1 MIVRISAATLTF
13 IASVVLGAGAASAG
27 CAEDLTR
34 IQLAAPA
41 ASPDVRAAVNGLV
54 ATAQA
59 RARAKDKSGCA
70 GATTEALRL
79 LDLPVLAP
87 VTLSTPVP
95 GTNRRTEPPHPPAA
109 RSQVPMTD
117 GLASATKATAD
128 AQSAAPSKP
137 LSPRAARRQAARTK
151 SDQPQKADL
160 AQKDLAQKNLA
171 QKNLAQK
178 TDWYVVTSNV
188 IGSDVMA
195 QDRPGENVGKIE
207 ALVIDSTTRQATL
220 ALIETGGVLGFG
232 EKLIAVPFSAIQFS
246 GRWDRPLI
254 RANVATLHSGPRV
267 TTTDVSDL
275 VSNAKWRADL
285 TKHFNVAPLLPPK
298 PTAPSSVAALATRP
312 QAAAAAT
319 AGNAPAGDPADG
331 RTYVQGICA
340 ACHTFDQG
348 GGPRVGPNLFS
359 VLDRKIAGEPG
370 FSYSAA
376 LKNYGGNWTAA
387 NLDGYLRSPQ
397 SFAPGTT
404 MPFSG
409 ISSSNERRNVITYLE
424 SLADPQGAQK

>member
-1 MIVRISAATLTF
+1 MIGRIFTATIAF
-13 IASVVLGAGAASAG
+13 VASVVLGAQAASAG

-34 IQLAAPA
+34 IQLAVPA
-41 ASPDVRAAVNGLV
+41 ASPDTRAAVSGLV

-59 RARAKDKSGCA
+59 RAKARDKSGCA
-70 GATTEALRL
+70 GATAEALRL

-95 GTNRRTEPPHPPAA
+95 GVDRRPQPPHLSAA
-109 RSQVPMTD
+109 GSQALATD
-117 GLASATKATAD
+117 GLASATKAMGSAP
-128 AQSAAPSKP
+128 SAAPSKL
-137 LSPRAARRQAARTK
+137 LSPRAARPQAARTK
-151 SDQPQKADL
+151 SDQPQKAD
-160 AQKDLAQKNLA
+160 QGQN
-171 QKNLAQK
+171 

-220 ALIETGGVLGFG
+220 VLIETGGVLGFG
-232 EKLIAVPFSAIQFS
+232 EKLIAVPFSAIQFF

-267 TTTDVSDL
+267 TTADVPDL

-285 TKHFNVAPLLPPK
+285 AKHFNVGPLPRPK
-298 PTAPSSVAALATRP
+298 ATASSSVAAVATRP
-312 QAAAAAT
+312 QAVAGAA
-319 AGNAPAGDPADG
+319 GHAPAAGDPAEG

-348 GGPRVGPNLFS
+348 GGTRVGPNLYS
-359 VLDRKIAGEPG
+359 VVDRKIAGEPG
-370 FSYSAA
+370 FNYSTA
-376 LKNYGGNWTAA
+376 LKSHGGNWTAA

-424 SLADPQGAQK
+424 SLAHPQGAQK

>member
-1 MIVRISAATLTF
+1 MIGRIFTATITF

-27 CAEDLTR
+27 CAQDLTR

-41 ASPDVRAAVNGLV
+41 ASPDIRAAVNGLV

-59 RARAKDKSGCA
+59 RAKARDKSGCA

-95 GTNRRTEPPHPPAA
+95 GVDRRPQPPHLSAA
-109 RSQVPMTD
+109 GSQALATD
-117 GLASATKATAD
+117 GLAGATKPMGTAP
-128 AQSAAPSKP
+128 SVAPSKP
-137 LSPRAARRQAARTK
+137 LSPRAARRQASRT
-151 SDQPQKADL
+151 DQPQKADL
-160 AQKDLAQKNLA
+160 ARKQLAPKN
-171 QKNLAQK
+171 
-178 TDWYVVTSNV
+178 DWYVVTSTV

-220 ALIETGGVLGFG
+220 VLIETGGVLGFG
-232 EKLIAVPFSAIQFS
+232 EKLIAVPFSAIQFF

-267 TTTDVSDL
+267 TTADVSDL
-275 VSNAKWRADL
+275 VSDGKWRADL
-285 TKHFNVAPLLPPK
+285 AKHFNVAPLPRPK
-298 PTAPSSVAALATRP
+298 ATASSSVAAVAPRP
-312 QAAAAAT
+312 RAAADAT
-319 AGNAPAGDPADG
+319 VGHAPAGDPAEG

-348 GGPRVGPNLFS
+348 GGTRVGPNLFS

-370 FSYSAA
+370 FNYSAA
-376 LKNYGGNWTAA
+376 LKKHGGNWTAT

-397 SFAPGTT
+397 NFAPGTT

-409 ISSSNERRNVITYLE
+409 ISSSSERRNVITYLE
-424 SLADPQGAQK
+424 SLANPQGAQK

>member
-1 MIVRISAATLTF
+1 MIGRIPAATITF

-41 ASPDVRAAVNGLV
+41 ASRDTRAAVNGLV

-59 RARAKDKSGCA
+59 RAKAKDKSGCA
-70 GATTEALRL
+70 GATTEALTL
-79 LDLPVLAP
+79 LDLPILAP

-95 GTNRRTEPPHPPAA
+95 GVGRRPQPPHLSAA
-109 RSQVPMTD
+109 ASQALTTD
-117 GLASATKATAD
+117 GLASATKATAG
-128 AQSAAPSKP
+128 APSAAPSKP
-137 LSPRAARRQAARTK
+137 SSPRAARRQAGNAK
-151 SDQPQKADL
+151 GDQP
-160 AQKDLAQKNLA
+160 
-171 QKNLAQK
+171 QK

-195 QDRPGENVGKIE
+195 QDRPGESVGKIE

-232 EKLIAVPFSAIQFS
+232 EKLIAVPFSALQFF

-267 TTTDVSDL
+267 TSADVPDL

-285 TKHFNVAPLLPPK
+285 AKHFNVAPLPQPK
-298 PTAPSSVAALATRP
+298 AVASSSVAAVAPPP
-312 QAAAAAT
+312 QAAAATPGA
-319 AGNAPAGDPADG
+319 APAAGDPAEG

-340 ACHTFDQG
+340 ACHTFDQDG
-348 GGPRVGPNLFS
+348 GTRVGPNLYS
-359 VLDRKIAGEPG
+359 IVDRKIAGEPG
-370 FSYSAA
+370 FNYSAA
-376 LKNYGGNWTAA
+376 LKNHGGNWTAV

-397 SFAPGTT
+397 TFAPGTT

-424 SLADPQGAQK
+424 SLAYPQGAQK